1 MMERAHKLI
10 NEFLGREKDRVKKAG
25 SFLVSLV
32 GANSLS
38 VTALKPD
45 GQPAGSESITPEDLD
60 FIKLEG
66 KMHPTMRTKL
76 IRLVFKL
83 PQKKE

>member
-10 NEFLGREKDRVKKAG
+10 NEFLGREKDRLKKAG
-25 SFLVSLV
+25 SFVVSLV

-45 GQPAGSESITPEDLD
+45 GQPAGSASVTPEDLD

>member
-1 MMERAHKLI
+1 MMDKAHRLI
-10 NEFLGREKDRVKKAG
+10 NELLGREKDRLEKAG
-25 SFLVSLV
+25 SFLISLA

-66 KMHPTMRTKL
+66 KMRPTMRTKL
-76 IRLVFKL
+76 TRLVYKL
-83 PQKKE
+83 PQKA